1 MTTAHAAHG
10 AGDHAHDD
18 HAHDFDG
25 EPIQALPADEP
36 RTPSW
41 LPILGLLLF
50 VTGGVALLVMGDK
63 PDEGAAQA
71 APTAAAVAAPAPTTE
86 PVNPPVRLPI
96 RPPSGAEP
104 QANPAPAGSG
114 LEPTLRRL
122 TPEQIQGLQ
131 KQFEQERSKRE
142 PAAGDAAK
150 APKAPA
156 PPARQ

>member
-1 MTTAHAAHG
+1 MSTAHAAPP

-50 VTGGVALLVMGDK
+50 VTAGVGLLITSDK
-63 PDEGAAQA
+63 PDEGAVKTATA
-71 APTAAAVAAPAPTTE
+71 SASAPPEAAPAASAQA
-86 PVNPPVRLPI
+86 VNPPVRLPI
-96 RPPSGAEP
+96 RPSPNAQP
-104 QANPAPAGSG
+104 PANPAPAASG
-114 LEPTLRRL
+114 LEPALRQL

-131 KQFEQERSKRE
+131 KQFEQARGKHAPGAADTAK
-142 PAAGDAAK
+142 PAA
-150 APKAPA
+150 
-156 PPARQ
+156 PPGTK